1 MTEEVVILLEK
12 IKDLCGI
19 GLSREEAINLI
30 IEEYKNENEL
40 IYLEQLIKNNSTE
53 LFEFE
58 RKLAI
63 QKTLN
68 DLENAKDLS
77 YSDIPTN
84 KEICINISNHF
95 LDILNVK
102 NPLNLESEL
111 IKRIYTFKLGKGHTP
126 KFLIAN
132 RNKILNIGEEKI
144 CLQKIH
150 FQEVLQTIKF
160 LDKDCLSK
168 LLKKICPLLEV
179 GEYTQP
185 ERAIQ
190 LTDGKYNI
198 YLKDNIEDIRKLLN
212 DNFYKPIPKID
223 KEFVIFAIEKFRFK
237 NLLSDYLLENGKL
250 DSDFIYI
257 NRTNLI
263 NFGNE
268 VNPELMKYQP
278 HGILITNG
286 GVGKSTFFK
295 KVCGELKFDQAKAKN
310 LLGFATANDTHP
322 GSLNGQYKPTCLD
335 DLDKNFT
342 EGIIDELPSLMEQGT
357 VVIGKGKQKI
367 LTQYSGQITITT
379 NTRGLDTEEMVQ
391 RFNEII
397 TKLSTTPQ
405 RLGRRLGY
413 IIFTTKW
420 QRGEIIEYKLSKR
433 DIEVVRAI
441 TEIIFDKISG
451 LAEKLIENVEIQK
464 FLNTKDKKYAGLL
477 VERVNKSDLTNFL
490 KEVFCSFAEGYTHQK
505 GMAFKEALLEYFLDE
520 ENDLI
525 KLLTNP
531 NFNINIEK
539 LINLCEEEWNNLKQL
554 QLEIVEEFI
563 SVAERKAFFLETFAK
578 RDLALLLGLAN
589 YFETNQITKPKY
601 ILFEELNSYLDKN
614 TTYKD
619 IGTIISVFP
628 KNYERLNRNLQS
640 LNLKVVRE
648 NKNYFFAVTPETQKL
663 FHEYNIKRKLLEL
676 LDLLDSNNEENLN
689 LENQGVEGD
698 SIKTNNFPISQ
709 EVIGNLSDSKNLKE
723 RGDLAENRNIYNN
736 LTNNSNQTNHNSKE
750 AISPMRK
757 LLNFLDENQ
766 GEATPEQL
774 TKEGFELDLIQKM
787 SHLGLIYFDSKRA
800 VWRKI

>member
-1 MTEEVVILLEK
+1 MNEEINILLEK
-12 IKDLCGI
+12 IKDLCKS
-19 GLSREEAINLI
+19 GLSREEAINHI
-30 IEEYKNENEL
+30 IEEYKNRNEL
-40 IYLEQLIKNNSTE
+40 DYLEQLIKDNSTE

-68 DLENAKDLS
+68 DLENAKDIS

-84 KEICINISNHF
+84 KEIIINISNHF
-95 LDILNVK
+95 LDVLNVK
-102 NPLNLESEL
+102 SPLNLESDL
-111 IKRIYTFKLGKGHTP
+111 VKKIFTFSIGKGHAP
-126 KFLIAN
+126 KFLIADKNKVFN
-132 RNKILNIGEEKI
+132 RGIEKV
-144 CLQKIH
+144 CLQKMH
-150 FQEVLQTIKF
+150 PDEVMQIIKY
-160 LDKDCLSK
+160 LDKECSIK
-168 LLKKICPLLEV
+168 LLKKISPFLNIGEAESGKEITLANDEISIYFKNRVLNLEEV
-179 GEYTQP
+179 
-185 ERAIQ
+185 
-190 LTDGKYNI
+190 K
-198 YLKDNIEDIRKLLN
+198 KWLN
-212 DNFYKPIPKID
+212 NFYKPIPKID
-223 KEFVIFAIEKFRFK
+223 KEFVIFAIKRFGFK
-237 NLLSDYLLENGKL
+237 NILNDFLLENGKL
-250 DSDFIYI
+250 DSDFVYI

-263 NFGNE
+263 NFGCK
-268 VNPELMKYQP
+268 VNTELMKYQP

-286 GVGKSTFFK
+286 GTGKSTFFK

-310 LLGFATANDTHP
+310 LLGFATANEVCP

-342 EGIIDELPSLMEQGT
+342 EGIIDELPSLMEQGA

-451 LAEKLIENVEIQK
+451 LAEKLIDENVKIQK
-464 FLNTKDKKYAGLL
+464 FLNTKDKEYTNLFT
-477 VERVNKSDLTNFL
+477 ERVNKSELTNFL
-490 KEVFCSFAEGYTHQK
+490 KEVFFSFAEGYTHQK
-505 GMAFKEALLEYFLDE
+505 GLAFKEALLEYFLDE

-589 YFETNQITKPKY
+589 YLETNQITKPKY
-601 ILFEELNSYLDKN
+601 VLFEELNSYLDKN

-628 KNYERLNRNLQS
+628 KNYERINRNIQS
-640 LNLKVVRE
+640 LNLKIVKE
-648 NKNYFFAVTPETQKL
+648 DKNFFFAVTPETQKL

-676 LDLLDSNNEENLN
+676 LDLLDSNNEGNLN
-689 LENQGVEGD
+689 LENQGVKGD

-709 EVIGNLSDSKNLKE
+709 KVIGNSLNSKNLKE
-723 RGDLAENRNIYNN
+723 KGDLAENRNIDNN
-736 LTNNSNQTNHNSKE
+736 LTNNSNQTNKE
-750 AISPMRK
+750 PVSPMRR

-766 GEATPEQL
+766 GKATPEQL
-774 TKEGFELDLIQKM
+774 TEKGFELELIDKM